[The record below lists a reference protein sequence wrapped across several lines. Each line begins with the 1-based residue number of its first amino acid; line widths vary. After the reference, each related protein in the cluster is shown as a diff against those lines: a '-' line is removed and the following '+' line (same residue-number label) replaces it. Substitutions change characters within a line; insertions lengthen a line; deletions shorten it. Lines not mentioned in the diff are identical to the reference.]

1 MEIVGN
7 VKWGKR
13 FMRSIIGLC
22 TEDSVRVYNF
32 MEKGV
37 CEMKRP
43 EKLLQNRWS
52 SGIIGTQ
59 MT

>member
-1 MEIVGN
+1 MEIMGN

-13 FMRSIIGLC
+13 VMRSIIGLC

-43 EKLLQNRWS
+43 EKPLQNR
-52 SGIIGTQ
+52 
-59 MT
+59 